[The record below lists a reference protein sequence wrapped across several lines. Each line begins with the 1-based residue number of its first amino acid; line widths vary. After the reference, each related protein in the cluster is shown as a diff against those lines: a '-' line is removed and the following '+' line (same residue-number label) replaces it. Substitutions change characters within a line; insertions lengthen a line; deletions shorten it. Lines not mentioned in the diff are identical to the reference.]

1 MSMKNA
7 VLAVVCVV
15 IPVPGALAE
24 PEFESAPVLKAAKIL
39 PSELLKGEHHR
50 VAKEVRTDGYLNYY
64 TIESDFGEF
73 VAEGTPLL
81 RIRVREIEALAQ
93 LDEISKS
100 DVFIDAAKDAG
111 IDMGKGLWKGITHP
125 KRTVKTAPKGASRL
139 LKKLGRGAKL
149 GVKMTGEFVGV
160 GDDDDE
166 DDKSGEDLEEIRESY
181 YEVSA
186 GEREWAARLGVNPYS
201 SNETLRKA
209 IARMNRV
216 DFVGEVSFS
225 VASTLVI
232 PIPGLGTVSSTINE
246 ATDEIWA
253 TDPYE
258 LREGNIEKLED
269 AGVAE
274 ITIDAFIDHPW
285 YTPTMQTILL
295 RFLLGMEGVRG
306 TMSVLDVAVEAESE
320 AEARY
325 FVQSVLLMVWFH
337 EYEVPIERVFAE
349 SHLPQVVTTDGRQI
363 AFAPLDYLFW
373 GEYFAGAVR
382 AAESQP
388 VLGERQIWLLGS
400 VSDRA
405 RAELEALGIGVHDQM
420 GKHALAKAA
429 EATQSGDEIEDEA
442 LDEE

>member
-15 IPVPGALAE
+15 ILVPGALAE

-39 PSELLKGEHHR
+39 PPELLKGEHHR
-50 VAKEVRTDGYLNYY
+50 VANEVRTDGYLNYY

-125 KRTVKTAPKGASRL
+125 KRTVKLVPKGTSRL
-139 LKKLGRGAKL
+139 FKKFGHGAKL
-149 GVKMTGEFVGV
+149 GVKKAGDLIGV
-160 GDDDDE
+160 GDD
-166 DDKSGEDLEEIRESY
+166 EEIRKSY
-181 YEVSA
+181 YEVSQ

-373 GEYFAGAVR
+373 GDYFAGAVR

-388 VLGERQIWLLGS
+388 VLGERQVWLLGS

-405 RAELEALGIGVHDQM
+405 RAELEALGIGVHDQV